1 MVLSSHGP
9 PLPESWARGI
19 SYPWRR
25 RENAPMVSF
34 DATNDLARSRA
45 KVAASEPLH
54 DQRGRMTFARRSFLQ
69 LAGALTAAAVF
80 PKLASAIDYPTRP
93 IRLVIGFPPG
103 GGADVVGRI
112 MARWLSERLGQQVI
126 VENKPGAGMN
136 IATQT
141 VISSAPDGYT
151 LLWVGTSNV
160 VNATLYQNLPFNFLR
175 DIAPVAGLVIYPIVM
190 EANPSLP
197 VKSLPEFIAF
207 AKANPGKISMA
218 SFGIG
223 TSSHL
228 AGELFKAMTAVNLIH
243 VPYRG
248 GAPMVNDLLGGQ
260 VEVAFDV
267 VANSLPHIRSGALRA
282 LAVTTTTR
290 LEALPDVPAIA
301 ETVPGYEALAWTGIG
316 VPSGTPSWIVE
327 KLNREINE
335 GLTHPSIKARL
346 AELTITPMI
355 FTPADF
361 GIYMASE
368 TEKWG
373 KVIRE
378 ANIKAE

>member
-1 MVLSSHGP
+1 V
-9 PLPESWARGI
+9 
-19 SYPWRR
+19 
-25 RENAPMVSF
+25 
-34 DATNDLARSRA
+34 
-45 KVAASEPLH
+45 
-54 DQRGRMTFARRSFLQ
+54 TFARRSFLQ
-69 LAGALTAAAVF
+69 LAGTLAAAAAL
-80 PKLASAIDYPTRP
+80 PKLALTIDYPTHP
-93 IRLVIGFPPG
+93 VRLVIGFPPG
-103 GGADVVGRI
+103 GGADLVGRI

-136 IATQT
+136 VATQM
-141 VISSAPDGYT
+141 VINSAPDGYT
-151 LLWVGTSNV
+151 LLWVGTSNA

-175 DIAPVAGLVIYPIVM
+175 DIAPVAGLVVYPIVM
-190 EANPSLP
+190 EVNPSLP
-197 VKSLPEFIAF
+197 VKSLPEFIAL

-218 SFGIG
+218 SFGVG

-290 LEALPDVPAIA
+290 LEALPDVPAIG

-316 VPSGTPSWIVE
+316 VPRGTPNWIVD
-327 KLNREINE
+327 KLNREINA
-335 GLTHPSIKARL
+335 GLADPGLKARL
-346 AELTITPMI
+346 AELTIAPMV
-355 FTPADF
+355 FTPAEF
-361 GIYMASE
+361 GNYMASE

-373 KVIRE
+373 KVIRA

>member
-1 MVLSSHGP
+1 
-9 PLPESWARGI
+9 
-19 SYPWRR
+19 
-25 RENAPMVSF
+25 
-34 DATNDLARSRA
+34 
-45 KVAASEPLH
+45 
-54 DQRGRMTFARRSFLQ
+54 MTFARRRFLQ
-69 LAGALTAAAVF
+69 LAGALTAAAAL

-141 VISSAPDGYT
+141 VINSAPDGYT
-151 LLWVGTSNV
+151 LLWVGTSNA

-175 DIAPVAGLVIYPIVM
+175 DIVPVAGLVMYPIVM
-190 EANPSLP
+190 EVNPSLP

-207 AKANPGKISMA
+207 AKANPAKISMA
-218 SFGIG
+218 SFGVG

-267 VANSLPHIRSGALRA
+267 VSNSLPHIRSGALRA

-316 VPSGTPSWIVE
+316 VPNGTPNWIVE
-327 KLNREINE
+327 KLNREINA
-335 GLTHPSIKARL
+335 GLTDPGIEARL
-346 AELTITPMI
+346 AELIITPMI

-361 GIYMASE
+361 GIYVASE

-373 KVIRE
+373 KVIRA

>member
-1 MVLSSHGP
+1 
-9 PLPESWARGI
+9 
-19 SYPWRR
+19 
-25 RENAPMVSF
+25 
-34 DATNDLARSRA
+34 
-45 KVAASEPLH
+45 
-54 DQRGRMTFARRSFLQ
+54 MTFARRRFLQ
-69 LAGALTAAAVF
+69 LAGALTAAAAL

-112 MARWLSERLGQQVI
+112 MARWLSGRLGQQVI

-141 VISSAPDGYT
+141 VINSAPDGYT
-151 LLWVGTSNV
+151 LLWVGTSNA

-175 DIAPVAGLVIYPIVM
+175 DIVPVAGLVMYPIVM
-190 EANPSLP
+190 EVNPSLP

-207 AKANPGKISMA
+207 AKANPAKISMA
-218 SFGIG
+218 SFGVG

-267 VANSLPHIRSGALRA
+267 VSNSLPHIRSGALRA
-282 LAVTTTTR
+282 LAVTTSTR

-316 VPSGTPSWIVE
+316 VPSGTPNWIVE
-327 KLNREINE
+327 KLNREINA
-335 GLTHPSIKARL
+335 GLTDPGIEARL
-346 AELTITPMI
+346 AELIITPMI

-373 KVIRE
+373 RVIRA

>member
-1 MVLSSHGP
+1 V
-9 PLPESWARGI
+9 
-19 SYPWRR
+19 
-25 RENAPMVSF
+25 
-34 DATNDLARSRA
+34 
-45 KVAASEPLH
+45 
-54 DQRGRMTFARRSFLQ
+54 TFARRSFLQ
-69 LAGALTAAAVF
+69 LAAALAAAAAL
-80 PKLASAIDYPTRP
+80 PKLALAIDYPTHP
-93 IRLVIGFPPG
+93 VRLVIGFPPG
-103 GGADVVGRI
+103 GGADLVGRI
-112 MARWLSERLGQQVI
+112 MARRLSERLGQQVI

-136 IATQT
+136 VATQM
-141 VISSAPDGYT
+141 VINSAPDGYT
-151 LLWVGTSNV
+151 LLWVGTSNA

-175 DIAPVAGLVIYPIVM
+175 DIAPVAGLVVYPIVM
-190 EANPSLP
+190 EVNPSLP

-218 SFGIG
+218 SFGVG

-290 LEALPDVPAIA
+290 LEALPDVPAIG

-316 VPSGTPSWIVE
+316 VP
-327 KLNREINE
+327 R
-335 GLTHPSIKARL
+335 
-346 AELTITPMI
+346 
-355 FTPADF
+355 
-361 GIYMASE
+361 
-368 TEKWG
+368 
-373 KVIRE
+373 
-378 ANIKAE
+378 

>member
-1 MVLSSHGP
+1 
-9 PLPESWARGI
+9 
-19 SYPWRR
+19 
-25 RENAPMVSF
+25 
-34 DATNDLARSRA
+34 
-45 KVAASEPLH
+45 
-54 DQRGRMTFARRSFLQ
+54 MTFARRSFLQ
-69 LAGALTAAAVF
+69 LTAALAAAAAL
-80 PKLASAIDYPTRP
+80 PKLALAIDYPTHP
-93 IRLVIGFPPG
+93 VRLVIGFPPG
-103 GGADVVGRI
+103 GGADLVGRI
-112 MARWLSERLGQQVI
+112 MARRLSERLGQQVI

-136 IATQT
+136 VATQM
-141 VISSAPDGYT
+141 VINSAPDGYT
-151 LLWVGTSNV
+151 LLWVGTSNA

-175 DIAPVAGLVIYPIVM
+175 DIAPVAGLVVYPIVM
-190 EANPSLP
+190 EVNPSLP

-218 SFGIG
+218 SFGVG

-290 LEALPDVPAIA
+290 LEALPDVPAIG

-316 VPSGTPSWIVE
+316 VPRGTPSWIVD
-327 KLNREINE
+327 KLNREINA
-335 GLTHPSIKARL
+335 GLADPGIKARL
-346 AELTITPMI
+346 AELTIAPMVS
-355 FTPADF
+355 TPAEF
-361 GIYMASE
+361 GNYMASE

-373 KVIRE
+373 KVIRA